1 MPKECTIIVP
11 MYNEEKRLPVFLP
24 QLVAFVKRRKQY
36 TLLLVNDGS
45 KDHTL
50 EVAQKLTR
58 SLTSTQIISYTP
70 NQGKGFAVRKGMLAA
85 NTPYVLFIDADGS
98 IQSEE
103 IPRMLNYLKK
113 HDVVVGD
120 RYHPQS
126 KLKRDPTRKIIGDV
140 FNFLVWILF
149 RYDAKDNLC
158 GFKGFKQ
165 EAAHSLFKELK
176 TTGWLF
182 DVELF
187 YRIKKKKYSL
197 LKMPISWEH
206 KEGSK
211 IKPLD
216 PLKMFFQLLVLRF
229 RLCKERVFV

>member
-1 MPKECTIIVP
+1 MPKDCTIIVP
-11 MYNEEKRLPVFLP
+11 MYNEEKRLPSFLP
-24 QLVAFVKRRKQY
+24 HLIEFVKKRTDY

-50 EVAQKLTR
+50 EVAKKLTR
-58 SLTSTQIISYTP
+58 GTPTEILTYAS
-70 NQGKGFAVRKGMLAA
+70 NQGKGAAVRKGILH
-85 NTPYVLFIDADGS
+85 TKTSYVLFIDADGS

-103 IPRMLNYLKK
+103 IPKMLHYLKRY
-113 HDVVVGD
+113 DAVVGD
-120 RYHPQS
+120 RYHPHS
-126 KLKRDPTRKIIGDV
+126 KLKRDPTRKIIGDLFNTLV
-140 FNFLVWILF
+140 FVLF
-149 RYDAKDNLC
+149 QYNVKDNLC

-165 EAAHSLFKELK
+165 KIAHTLFNELK

-187 YRIKKKKYSL
+187 YRIKKRGYTL
-197 LKMPISWEH
+197 FKMPIAWEH

-216 PLKMFFQLLVLRF
+216 PLKMFFQLLLLRI
-229 RLCKERVFV
+229 RLWIE